1 MGKELTTN
9 KVGRPTKMNEELV
22 VKLESIFKIG
32 GTIDEA
38 CSYAL
43 IDRATYYRWLEDN
56 KDFATKMESAQHYAD
71 IVAKNVVVDSMIKDK
86 DLDTAKWW
94 LEKRQ
99 FRERPQTNMVQVNV
113 LNKLDSQKKDYN
125 LDE

>member
-1 MGKELTTN
+1 MGKSITKST
-9 KVGRPTKMNEELV
+9 VGRPTKLNDDLV

-32 GTIDEA
+32 GTVEEA

-43 IDRATYYRWLEDN
+43 INKTTYYRWLEEN
-56 KDFATKMESAQHYAD
+56 KDFATKMNSAQHYAD
-71 IVAKNVVVDSMIKDK
+71 IVAKNVVVDAMIKDK
-86 DLDTAKWW
+86 DLSTAKWW

-99 FRERPQTNMVQVNV
+99 FRKNKQTNVQVNV
-113 LNKLDSQKKDYN
+113 LNKLDSYKKDYN

>member
-1 MGKELTTN
+1 MGKSITKST
-9 KVGRPTKMNEELV
+9 VGRPTKLNDDLV

-32 GTIDEA
+32 GTVEEA

-43 IDRATYYRWLEDN
+43 INKTTYYRWLEEN
-56 KDFATKMESAQHYAD
+56 KDFATKMNSAQHYAD

-86 DLDTAKWW
+86 DLSTAKWW

-99 FRERPQTNMVQVNV
+99 FRENNQTNVQVNV
-113 LNKLDSQKKDYN
+113 LNKLDSYKKDYN

>member
-9 KVGRPTKMNEELV
+9 TIGRPTKMNEELTT
-22 VKLESIFKIG
+22 KMESIFKIG
-32 GTIDEA
+32 GTIEEA
-38 CSYAL
+38 CSYAG
-43 IDRATYYRWLEDN
+43 ISDETYRRWMNEN
-56 KDFATKMESAQHYAD
+56 KGFMAKMESARHYAD

-86 DLDTAKWW
+86 DLGTAKWW

-99 FRERPQTNMVQVNV
+99 FRNEQQTNVQVNV
-113 LNKLDSQKKDYN
+113 LNKLDTLKKDYN